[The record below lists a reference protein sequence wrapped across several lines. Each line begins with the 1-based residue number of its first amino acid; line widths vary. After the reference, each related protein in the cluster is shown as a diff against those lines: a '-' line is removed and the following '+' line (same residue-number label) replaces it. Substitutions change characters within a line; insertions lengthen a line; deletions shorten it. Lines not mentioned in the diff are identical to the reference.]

1 MLARMP
7 ALQGTAMT
15 ALELMQ
21 KRIRERLAKTG
32 LSANAAGRSAGLGL
46 SYVNDLLSG
55 KSKKPVPH
63 RLAQLAQVLDC
74 DVEYLLGEQDHPR
87 SHVRLVSDNTPKDP
101 GPGSSVQLYNVGLPD
116 ADGFFR
122 LTSEAFEA
130 ITLGSMLT
138 AAGAYAIVVPDDA
151 NAPRYF
157 AGEVVVT
164 NPARPVSRGGFAVIR
179 MRDGRASIRRVDSI
193 LGDKV
198 VVTSISDGVT
208 VEIPRQDVEAVHKIV
223 GTAELTR

>member
-32 LSANAAGRSAGLGL
+32 LSANAAGRAAGLGL
-46 SYVNDLLSG
+46 SYVNDLLAG
-55 KSKKPVPH
+55 KSKNPVPH
-63 RLAQLAQVLDC
+63 RLAMLAEVLEC
-74 DVEYLLGEQDHPR
+74 DLEYLTGEQDSPR
-87 SHVRLVSDNTPKDP
+87 KHVRLAHDNTAAASP
-101 GPGSSVQLYNVGLPD
+101 GISVELYSVGLPD
-116 ADGFFR
+116 PEGFFT
-122 LTSEAFEA
+122 LSQNSAEG

-138 AAGAYAIVVPDDA
+138 AAGAYAIIVPDDA

-164 NPARPVSRGGFAVIR
+164 NPARPVSRGGFAVVR
-179 MRDGRASIRRVDSI
+179 MKDGRATIRRIDAI
-193 LGDKV
+193 MTDKV
-198 VVTSISDGVT
+198 VVTAIGADSSVD
-208 VEIPRQDVEAVHKIV
+208 IPRQDVEAVHKIV

>member
-21 KRIRERLAKTG
+21 KRIRERLTKTG
-32 LSANAAGRSAGLGL
+32 LSANAAGRQAGLGL
-46 SYVNDLLSG
+46 SYVNDLLAG
-55 KSKKPVPH
+55 KSKNPVPH
-63 RLAQLAQVLDC
+63 RLAMLAEVLEC
-74 DVEYLLGEQDHPR
+74 DLEYLTGEQDSPR
-87 SHVRLVSDNTPKDP
+87 KHIRLAHDNTTATTP
-101 GPGSSVQLYNVGLPD
+101 GISVELYSVGLPD
-116 ADGFFR
+116 PDGFFK
-122 LTSEAFEA
+122 LAPNSAEG

-138 AAGAYAIVVPDDA
+138 AAGAYAIIVPDDA

-164 NPARPVSRGGFAVIR
+164 NPARPVSRGGFAVVR
-179 MRDGRASIRRVDSI
+179 MKDGRATIRRIDAI
-193 LGDKV
+193 LHDKV
-198 VVTSISDGVT
+198 VVTAIGASSSVD
-208 VEIPRQDVEAVHKIV
+208 IPREDVEAVHKIV